1 MFKESVLE
9 DAKSCKNEWEKKVKK
24 IYKDKMGYQL
34 SEFKTNSNIPLK
46 YVYGPQD
53 VQDKY
58 KNYGMPG
65 VYPFTRG
72 LYPLTYQYTPWMTQ
86 FLHGYGLPDHTRERM
101 EKLLKEGMSGNKG
114 TIAFNVECDLATAH
128 GYDPDSN
135 LVKGAVGVSGVT
147 VSKMQDLEI
156 LFDGFDLERTRV
168 VLTTKGI
175 NDLAI
180 LGMYLVYGKK
190 RGYKPSQLMGQSQ
203 NRIKNSFL
211 TSNVRGF
218 FPENQLKLQIEL
230 IKYTTLNMPNWNH
243 TNLCGYNLRETGIT
257 AVQEVA
263 FTLAEAI
270 ELTEAGI
277 KAGLNPDDFV
287 SRFSTQLAIG
297 IDFFEEIAK
306 FRAFRKMWASVMKE
320 RFNCKKE
327 KSYMLRVHA
336 HTAGSSLTAQ
346 QPLNNI
352 IRTTLEVLS
361 AAMGGVQSMHTS
373 SYDEAINL
381 PSEEAVTTAL
391 RVNQIMQSE
400 SGITRVSDPLGGSY
414 FMENLT
420 GKMEE
425 EIQKVIDEIEERGG
439 FTRCMTDGWF
449 VEWMETE
456 AYNWR
461 EKVNKGEI
469 TVVGLNKYKKE
480 EQFDVPVFT
489 LDQEKTEKVAI
500 ERIKKWKQDR
510 DDSAVKSA
518 LSKVKERAKEFETF
532 EQTGILMPAILEAME
547 VKCTIGEVTEALFET
562 LGTVYPK

>member
-1 MFKESVLE
+1 MFTKDVLE
-9 DAKSCKNEWEKKVKK
+9 EAERCTREWEKKVKQ
-24 IYKDKMGYQL
+24 IYEQKMGHEL
-34 SEFKTNSNIPLK
+34 AEFKTSSNIPIK
-46 YVYGPQD
+46 YAYGPQD
-53 VQDKY
+53 IQDKDP
-58 KNYGMPG
+58 NYVMPG
-65 VYPFTRG
+65 IFPFTRG

-86 FLHGYGLPDHTRERM
+86 MLHGYGLPDHTRKRM
-101 EKLLKEGMSGNKG
+101 DKLVKEGMSGHTG
-114 TIAFNVECDLATAH
+114 VIPFNVECDLATAH
-128 GYDPDSN
+128 GYDPDDP

-147 VSKMQDLEI
+147 VSKMEDLEI
-156 LFDGFDLERTRV
+156 MFDGFDLKRTRV

-180 LGMYLVYGKK
+180 LAMYIVYGRKG
-190 RGYKPSQLMGQSQ
+190 GYQPRQLMGQSQ
-203 NRIKNSFL
+203 NRTKNSFI

-218 FPENQLKLQIEL
+218 LPENQLKLQLEL
-230 IKYTTLNMPNWNH
+230 IKYTTLNMPRWNH

-277 KAGLNPDDFV
+277 KAGLDPDDFV

-306 FRAFRKMWASVMKE
+306 FRAFRKVWARVMKE
-320 RFNCKKE
+320 RFDCKKE
-327 KSYMLRVHA
+327 QSYMLRVHG

-352 IRTTLEVLS
+352 IRATLEVLS
-361 AAMGGVQSMHTS
+361 AAFGGVQSMHTA

-391 RVNQIMQSE
+391 RLNQIIQHE

-414 FMENLT
+414 FVEYLT

-425 EIQKVIDEIEERGG
+425 EVLKVIDEIEERGG
-439 FTRCMTDGWF
+439 FTKCMTTGWF
-449 VEWMETE
+449 KEQIERE

-461 EKVNKGEI
+461 ERVNNGEI
-469 TVVGLNKYKKE
+469 SVIGLNKFKAE
-480 EQFDVPVFT
+480 EKFDVPVFT
-489 LDQEKTEKVAI
+489 LEQEKTEKVAI
-500 ERIKKWKQDR
+500 ERIKRWKENR
-510 DDSAVKSA
+510 DNAQVRSV
-518 LSKVKERAKEFETF
+518 LSKVKTRAKEFETV
-532 EQTGILMPAILEAME
+532 EQTGRLMPAVLEAME
-547 VKCTIGEVTEALFET
+547 AKCTIGEVTEALFEA
-562 LGTVYPK
+562 LGCVYPR